1 MMPENPTILLVD
13 DDDLTRKLVVTLLA
27 QKDYQVVEA
36 ENGVL
41 ALRYLRERAVDL
53 VLLDVMMPEMD
64 GFETCRRIREDMG
77 DLLLPVVFVT
87 ALDDRESRIQGK
99 AVGADDFLTKP
110 VDAVELFARVDN
122 LLKVKAYHDLRANQQ
137 QLLEEELTRTRERL
151 IRADRLATLGTL
163 TAGVGHELGNVAT
176 IISTARQMIEF
187 KMEEEVNGEH
197 MIEPRVMAALVS
209 AENHVQTHSKHLLA
223 YGRPGPDTSEAMDL
237 RDVITEVLEMLRIS
251 AKTKYVAVEADLP
264 VMVTANRTRVE
275 QVLVN
280 LVGNAADAL
289 AGIKDRAPTINIALR
304 ERRED
309 RRAECA
315 VEDNGCGIPAADLES
330 IFDAYHTSKPPGKGT
345 GLGLPVVQGIIRSYG
360 GEVTVSSDHGEGS
373 CFTFD
378 LPVADSGPGQ

>member
-1 MMPENPTILLVD
+1 MTRGHDIAMHLRSAYLTLHRRAQNHFSEFGVTADQYVIL
-13 DDDLTRKLVVTLLA
+13 TLLA

-176 IISTARQMIEF
+176 IISTARQM
-187 KMEEEVNGEH
+187 MS
-197 MIEPRVMAALVS
+197 R
-209 AENHVQTHSKHLLA
+209 
-223 YGRPGPDTSEAMDL
+223 
-237 RDVITEVLEMLRIS
+237 
-251 AKTKYVAVEADLP
+251 
-264 VMVTANRTRVE
+264 
-275 QVLVN
+275 
-280 LVGNAADAL
+280 
-289 AGIKDRAPTINIALR
+289 ALR
-304 ERRED
+304 YLRNNYRHSCSACWYWPASMASRARLLNLSRGVSPNPMVSSRRE
-309 RRAECA
+309 
-315 VEDNGCGIPAADLES
+315 
-330 IFDAYHTSKPPGKGT
+330 
-345 GLGLPVVQGIIRSYG
+345 
-360 GEVTVSSDHGEGS
+360 
-373 CFTFD
+373 
-378 LPVADSGPGQ
+378 